1 MNPTILDQ
9 TDLDILRLLQKDAR
23 LTNKE
28 LALKLHKGSSTMF
41 ERVSR
46 LRDLGYI
53 TGSVTLID
61 RNKFDE
67 LWISFTQVQLNDHSG
82 EALIAFQNE
91 VIQFP
96 EVLECYHTTG
106 AFDFLLKIVVSDMS
120 GYNRLIVEKLAKLKN
135 VGSLQS
141 CFVVNEAKRELAY
154 PLKDRS

>member
-82 EALIAFQNE
+82 EALIAFQTE

-106 AFDFLLKIVVSDMS
+106 AFDFLLKIVVSDMA
-120 GYNRLIVEKLAKLKN
+120 GYNKLIVEKLAKLKN

>member
-1 MNPTILDQ
+1 MNTSILDQ
-9 TDLDILRLLQKDAR
+9 TDLEILRLLQKDAR

-46 LRDLGYI
+46 LKDLGYI

-91 VIQFP
+91 VIRFS

-106 AFDFLLKIVVSDMS
+106 AFDFLLKIVVSDMA

-154 PLKDRS
+154 PLKDRA

>member
-1 MNPTILDQ
+1 MNTTILDQ
-9 TDLDILRLLQKDAR
+9 TDLEILRLLQKDAR

-46 LRDLGYI
+46 LKDLGYI

-91 VIQFP
+91 VIRFS

-106 AFDFLLKIVVSDMS
+106 AFDFLLKIVVSDMA

-154 PLKDRS
+154 PLKDRT

>member
-1 MNPTILDQ
+1 MNTSILDQ
-9 TDLDILRLLQKDAR
+9 TDLEILRLLQKDAR

-46 LRDLGYI
+46 LKDLGYI

-91 VIQFP
+91 VIRFS

-106 AFDFLLKIVVSDMS
+106 AFDFLLKIVVSDMA

-154 PLKDRS
+154 PLKDRT

>member
-120 GYNRLIVEKLAKLKN
+120 GYNKLIVEKLAKLKN

>member
-1 MNPTILDQ
+1 MNTNILDQ
-9 TDLDILRLLQKDAR
+9 TDLEILRLLQKDAR

-46 LRDLGYI
+46 LKDLGYI

-91 VIQFP
+91 VIRFP

-106 AFDFLLKIVVSDMS
+106 AFDFLLKIVVSDMA
-120 GYNRLIVEKLAKLKN
+120 GYNKLIVEKLAKLKN

-154 PLKDRS
+154 PLKDRP